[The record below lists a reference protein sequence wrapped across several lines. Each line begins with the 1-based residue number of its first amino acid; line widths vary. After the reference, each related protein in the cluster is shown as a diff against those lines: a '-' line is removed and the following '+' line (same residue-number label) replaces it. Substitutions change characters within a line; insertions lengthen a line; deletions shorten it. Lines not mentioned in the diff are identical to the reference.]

1 MSFIYSKPKCNKG
14 TKLIKTRCECK
25 TQKKAL
31 KIKKKSIRKTLKK
44 KSKTKKKVKI
54 KKIKIILK
62 KQKKKV
68 KKITVKKKRYRC
80 PNGTRRNSKTGLC
93 ELIKVKSVR
102 KNNRSTRIHQK
113 HFSPTSPSYSPNT
126 KKKTLIIKSI
136 EPSAKDMI
144 AKSLSKLKS
153 FSPSVNK
160 KLKSLQTYTPELGL
174 FGCKQQEISFNV
186 KGKRECVKWSSKKA
200 KSQMMSN
207 LTNSSIGKNCNNII
221 APKQSQSNCWFN
233 CLFMVFF
240 ISSKGKKF
248 TRYLRQVMITGKRL
262 DGSNINKKLQ
272 WPFFLLNKCIEAVL
286 IGDSHETAWNYAYLM
301 DTNDIIREIYR
312 NLPKKLQ
319 KKKIGMAVQ
328 TAVAWNPL
336 TYYKGMVRYLDSP
349 LKSHKKQLS
358 LDSIILDEPITNK
371 KDFENY
377 INQSQEASSFPD
389 IIVVDIAEEVS
400 KKTVKPIKISL
411 KNKTGEKV
419 NYVLD
424 SVVLR
429 DIKGNHFT
437 AYITCNGKEYGFDG
451 ESHARMQPFKWK
463 KKLQKNSQWRFADQ
477 YQTFF
482 NFTKGYQELFY
493 YRV

>member
-31 KIKKKSIRKTLKK
+31 KIKKKPIRKTLKK
-44 KSKTKKKVKI
+44 PKTKKKVKI

-62 KQKKKV
+62 KHKKKI
-68 KKITVKKKRYRC
+68 KKITIKKKKYRC

-102 KNNRSTRIHQK
+102 KKVEKT
-113 HFSPTSPSYSPNT
+113 T
-126 KKKTLIIKSI
+126 KKTLIIKSSK
-136 EPSAKDMI
+136 PSAKDI
-144 AKSLSKLKS
+144 ITKSLSKLKS

-207 LTNSSIGKNCNNII
+207 LTNSSIGKYCSDII

-262 DGSNINKKLQ
+262 DGSNIDKKLQ

-286 IGDSHETAWNYAYLM
+286 IGDSHETASNYAYLM

-358 LDSIILDEPITNK
+358 LDSIVLVEPITNK

-377 INQSQEASSFPD
+377 VNQSHLIVPSLPD
-389 IIVVDIAEEVS
+389 IIVVDI
-400 KKTVKPIKISL
+400 
-411 KNKTGEKV
+411 GEK
-419 NYVLD
+419 
-424 SVVLR
+424 
-429 DIKGNHFT
+429 
-437 AYITCNGKEYGFDG
+437 
-451 ESHARMQPFKWK
+451 ESK
-463 KKLQKNSQWRFADQ
+463 KNSQTNKD
-477 YQTFF
+477 
-482 NFTKGYQELFY
+482 FT
-493 YRV
+493 